1 MSLSDSKMNSRLA
14 PFPGGSSRR
23 RTSLDDIQ
31 EVLETF
37 RLDRLSRYK
46 TSCFIEY
53 ILGVCVTNHVDVC
66 SEPLLERS
74 SDEEAISSEPL
85 HERGGNLFVD
95 RRDGV
100 E

>member
-1 MSLSDSKMNSRLA
+1 MNSRLT
-14 PFPGGSSRR
+14 PFPRGISRR

-37 RLDRLSRYK
+37 RLDGLSRDK
-46 TSCFIEY
+46 TSCFIED

-66 SEPLLERS
+66 SEPLLERG
-74 SDEEAISSEPL
+74 SDEEAISGEPL